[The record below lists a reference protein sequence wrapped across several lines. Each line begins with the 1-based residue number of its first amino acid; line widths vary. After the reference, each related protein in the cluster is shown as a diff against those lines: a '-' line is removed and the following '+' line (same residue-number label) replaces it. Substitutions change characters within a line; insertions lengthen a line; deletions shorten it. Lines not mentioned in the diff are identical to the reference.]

1 MIKFGGGLVPGAII
15 SVIVILSLFLIP
27 ALCWIIVIPGTLALF
42 FSLVFFTVKLT
53 KKDGEMRPLTAE
65 RDRLESDCAAL
76 EAEREKIMR
85 RAEGAEAETGHLAC
99 ELEEKNS
106 RIAGLLEIMGSFPAE
121 IAGAERA
128 LEQSRVELE
137 ALEFPDPVESAE
149 AAETESPPEP
159 GFWRSAL
166 LQKQKIEETGNA
178 VKELNTALTEGES
191 RFQDTS
197 RILAEI
203 AGEME
208 SITSLVFTIN
218 RISAQTNMLSMNAA
232 IESAHAGAAGA
243 GFAVVAGEIK
253 KLAESTETNAKKIQA
268 EIKAAG
274 MKAKAGLSAGEAA
287 RHILR
292 MLGETGAELAAFFDE
307 AGLPPE
313 EAEAPPSEPETG
325 GAHNETGHF
334 RECAARLA
342 ACREEARSVLERL
355 QAKAEQAIAENR
367 PLSLS
372 AVSQPAVQQP
382 KTENP
387 ADMPRKT
394 FPAEPVPDSLASP
407 AESARPETA
416 ARPLIPAVSQI
427 AARTPD
433 TAFEAKSVE
442 VNSNGE
448 NSLDPKGVAIKEAPH
463 TVF

>member
-42 FSLVFFTVKLT
+42 FSLVLFTVKLT
-53 KKDGEMRPLTAE
+53 KKDGEMRPLAAE

-106 RIAGLLEIMGSFPAE
+106 RIAGLLEIMRGFPAE

-137 ALEFPDPVESAE
+137 ALEFPDPAE
-149 AAETESPPEP
+149 AAETESPPEA
-159 GFWRSAL
+159 GFWQSAL

-178 VKELNTALTEGES
+178 VKELNAALTEGES

-218 RISAQTNMLSMNAA
+218 KISAQTNMLSMNAA

-268 EIKAAG
+268 EIRAAG

-325 GAHNETGHF
+325 GAHNKTGHF

-355 QAKAEQAIAENR
+355 QAKAKQAIAESR
-367 PLSLS
+367 PPPLS
-372 AVSQPAVQQP
+372 AVSQPAAQQP
-382 KTENP
+382 EAETR
-387 ADMPRKT
+387 ADTPRKT

-416 ARPLIPAVSQI
+416 ARMLIPDVSQI

-448 NSLDPKGVAIKEAPH
+448 NSLDPKGVTIKEAPH